1 MYSLSLRR
9 GAMEF
14 EAVIGLE
21 VHAQLLTETKIF
33 CSCKNRFGDPPNTNV
48 CPVCLGMPGS
58 LPVLNKKAVEFAVKA
73 ALALNCKIN
82 GYSVFARKHYFYP
95 DLPKA
100 YQITQYELPFAEH
113 GWIEIERP
121 DGAKKKIRIR
131 RIHMEEDAGKT
142 IHGEGFDQNSYVDLN
157 RAGTPLIEIVSE
169 PDISTPEEARLYMQK
184 LRDILVWIGVNDGNL
199 EEGSLRCDANVSIR
213 PKGSDR
219 LGTRTEIKNVNSFR
233 FIQKALEYEIERQI
247 ALVKSGGEVVQETR
261 LYDSQKGITKTM
273 RTKEEAEDYRY
284 FPEPDLPP
292 LIIDSQWLDSIKS
305 SLPELPDET
314 KERFVSE
321 FGITSYDASILT
333 RERALAEFFEK
344 AANSYNGEAKKVANI
359 IISDFLGVLN
369 EEKIDI
375 SSTSVKPEHIAEL
388 LSLVDKGTISLR
400 VAKED
405 VLPEMVRT
413 GKQPSKIVEEKG
425 LVQISDEG
433 ALKQIIVEVLNKNEK
448 AVKQYKEGDD
458 KKKTKAVKFLIGQV
472 MRETRGKANPKLLNE
487 LIPEVLD
494 ELE

>member
-1 MYSLSLRR
+1 
-9 GAMEF
+9 MEF

-33 CSCKNRFGDPPNTNV
+33 CSCKNEFGAPPNTNV

-58 LPVLNKKAVEFAVKA
+58 LPVLNKKAVEYAVKA

-82 GYSVFARKHYFYP
+82 RYSVFARKHYFYP

-100 YQITQYELPFAEH
+100 YQITQYELPFAEN
-113 GWIEIERP
+113 GWIEIEKK
-121 DGAKKKIRIR
+121 DGTKKRIRIR

-142 IHGEGFDQNSYVDLN
+142 IHGEGFDENSYVDLN

-213 PKGSDR
+213 PKGSKE

-247 ALVKSGGEVVQETR
+247 KVVKSGGEVVQETR
-261 LYDSQKGITKTM
+261 LFDSSKGVTKTM

-292 LIIDSQWLDSIKS
+292 LIIDDEWLQSIKE
-305 SLPELPDET
+305 SLPELPDQV

-321 FGITSYDASILT
+321 FEITPYDASILV
-333 RERALAEFFEK
+333 RDRNLAEFFEK
-344 AANSYNGEAKKVANI
+344 AARSYKGEAKRVANL
-359 IISDFLGVLN
+359 IISDYLGILN
-369 EEKIDI
+369 EEKLSIDE
-375 SSTSVKPEHIAEL
+375 SPVKPEDIAEL
-388 LSLVDKGTISLR
+388 LNLVDKGTISLR

-405 VLPEMVRT
+405 VLPEMVKS
-413 GKQPSKIVEEKG
+413 GKSPSAIVEEKG
-425 LVQISDEG
+425 LVQISDES
-433 ALKQIIVEVLNKNEK
+433 ALKEIIKKVVSNNEK
-448 AVKQYKEGDD
+448 AVKQYREGNE
-458 KKKTKAVKFLIGQV
+458 KQKQKAVKFLIGQV
-472 MRETRGKANPKLLNE
+472 MKETRGKANPKLLNE
-487 LIPEVLD
+487 LIPQVL
-494 ELE
+494 EEG

>member
-1 MYSLSLRR
+1 
-9 GAMEF
+9 MEF

-21 VHAQLLTETKIF
+21 VHAQLLTKTKIF
-33 CSCKNRFGDPPNTNV
+33 CSCRNRFGDPPNTNV

-82 GYSVFARKHYFYP
+82 EYSVFARKHYFYP

-113 GWIEIERP
+113 GWVEIEKP
-121 DGAKKKIRIR
+121 DGTKKKIRIR

-199 EEGSLRCDANVSIR
+199 EEGSLRCDANISIR
-213 PKGSDR
+213 PEGSDK

-233 FIQKALEYEIERQI
+233 FIQKALEYEINRQI
-247 ALVKSGGEVVQETR
+247 ALVKSGGKVVQETR
-261 LYDSQKGITKTM
+261 LYDSHKGVTKTM

-292 LIIDSQWLDSIKS
+292 LIIDSKWLESIKS

-314 KERFVSE
+314 KERFVAE
-321 FGITSYDASILT
+321 FGITPYDASILT
-333 RERALAEFFEK
+333 REKTLADFFEK
-344 AANSYNGEAKKVANI
+344 AAESYKGEAKKIANI

-369 EEKIDI
+369 EEKLNINT
-375 SSTSVKPEHIAEL
+375 TSVKPEDIAEL

-405 VLPEMVRT
+405 VLPEMVKT
-413 GKQPSKIVEEKG
+413 GKKPSTVVEERG

-433 ALKQIIVEVLNKNEK
+433 ALKQIIFEVLSRNEK

-458 KKKTKAVKFLIGQV
+458 KKKAKAVKFLIGQV
-472 MRETRGKANPKLLNE
+472 MKETRGKANPKLLND
-487 LIPEVLD
+487 LIPEVLEEID
-494 ELE
+494 

>member
-1 MYSLSLRR
+1 
-9 GAMEF
+9 MEF

-21 VHAQLLTETKIF
+21 VHAQLLTKTKIF
-33 CSCKNRFGDPPNTNV
+33 CGCKNEFGAPPNTNV

-58 LPVLNKKAVEFAVKA
+58 LPVLNKKAVEYAVKA

-82 GYSVFARKHYFYP
+82 RYSVFARKHYFYP

-100 YQITQYELPFAEH
+100 YQITQYELPFAEN
-113 GWIEIERP
+113 GWVEIEKS
-121 DGAKKKIRIR
+121 DGTKKKIRIR

-142 IHGEGFDQNSYVDLN
+142 IHGEGMDENSYVDLN

-213 PKGSDR
+213 PKGSKE

-233 FIQKALEYEIERQI
+233 FIQKALEYEIKRQI
-247 ALVKSGGEVVQETR
+247 EVVKGGGEVVQETR
-261 LYDSQKGITKTM
+261 LFDSSKGITKTM

-292 LIIDSQWLDSIKS
+292 LIIDEEWLEAIKE
-305 SLPELPDET
+305 SLPELPDQV

-321 FGITSYDASILT
+321 YGLTPYDASILVRS
-333 RERALAEFFEK
+333 RELASFFEEAAK
-344 AANSYNGEAKKVANI
+344 AYLGEPKRVANI
-359 IISDFLGVLN
+359 IISDMLGILN
-369 EEKIDI
+369 EEKMEF
-375 SSTSVKPEHIAEL
+375 SQSPVKPEHIAQL
-388 LSLVDKGTISLR
+388 LKLVDDGVISIR

-405 VLPEMVRT
+405 VLPEVVKE
-413 GKQPSKIVEEKG
+413 GKEPKAVVEEKG
-425 LVQISDEG
+425 LVQISDES
-433 ALKQIIVEVLNKNEK
+433 ALVEIIKRVMEANEK
-448 AVKQYKEGDD
+448 AVKQYREGDE

-472 MRETRGKANPKLLNE
+472 MKETRGKANPKLLNE
-487 LIPEVLD
+487 LIPKVLEGEV
-494 ELE
+494 

>member
-1 MYSLSLRR
+1 
-9 GAMEF
+9 MEF

-33 CSCKNRFGDPPNTNV
+33 CSCRNRFGDPPNTNV

-82 GYSVFARKHYFYP
+82 EYSVFARKHYFYP

-113 GWIEIERP
+113 GWLEIEKS
-121 DGAKKKIRIR
+121 DGTKKKIRIR

-199 EEGSLRCDANVSIR
+199 EEGSLRCDANISIR
-213 PKGSDR
+213 PKGSDK

-233 FIQKALEYEIERQI
+233 FIQKALEYEIDRQI
-247 ALVKSGGEVVQETR
+247 ALVKSGGKVVQETR

-292 LIIDSQWLDSIKS
+292 LIIDSEWLQSIKS

-314 KERFVSE
+314 KERFVAE

-333 RERALAEFFEK
+333 REKVLADFFEK
-344 AANSYNGEAKKVANI
+344 AAKFYSGEAKKVANI

-369 EEKIDI
+369 EEKQDI
-375 SSTSVKPEHIAEL
+375 STTSVNPEDIAEL

-405 VLPEMVRT
+405 VLPEMVKT
-413 GKQPSKIVEEKG
+413 GKNPSKIVEEKG

-433 ALKQIIVEVLNKNEK
+433 ALKQVILDVLSKNEK

-472 MRETRGKANPKLLNE
+472 MKETRGKANPKLLND
-487 LIPEVLD
+487 LIPKVLEEID
-494 ELE
+494 

>member
-1 MYSLSLRR
+1 
-9 GAMEF
+9 MEF

-33 CSCKNRFGDPPNTNV
+33 CSCKNEFGAPPNTNV

-58 LPVLNKKAVEFAVKA
+58 LPVLNKKAVEYAVKA

-82 GYSVFARKHYFYP
+82 RYSVFARKHYFYP

-100 YQITQYELPFAEH
+100 YQITQYELPFAEN
-113 GWIEIERP
+113 GWIEIEKK
-121 DGAKKKIRIR
+121 DGTKKRIRIR

-142 IHGEGFDQNSYVDLN
+142 IHGEGFDENSYVDLN

-213 PKGSDR
+213 PKGSKE

-247 ALVKSGGEVVQETR
+247 KVVKSGGEVVQETR
-261 LYDSQKGITKTM
+261 LFDSSKGVTKTM

-292 LIIDSQWLDSIKS
+292 LIIDDEWLQSIKE
-305 SLPELPDET
+305 SLPELPDQV

-321 FGITSYDASILT
+321 FGITPYDASILV
-333 RERALAEFFEK
+333 RDRNLAEFFEK
-344 AANSYNGEAKKVANI
+344 AARSYKGEAKRVANL
-359 IISDFLGVLN
+359 IISDYLGILN
-369 EEKIDI
+369 EEKLSIDE
-375 SSTSVKPEHIAEL
+375 SPVKPEDIAEL
-388 LSLVDKGTISLR
+388 LNLVDKGTISLR

-405 VLPEMVRT
+405 VLPEMVKS
-413 GKQPSKIVEEKG
+413 GKSPSAIVEEKG
-425 LVQISDEG
+425 LVQISDES
-433 ALKQIIVEVLNKNEK
+433 ALKEIIKKVVSNNEK
-448 AVKQYKEGDD
+448 AVKQYREGNE
-458 KKKTKAVKFLIGQV
+458 KQKQKAVKFLIGQV
-472 MRETRGKANPKLLNE
+472 MKETRGKANPKLLNE
-487 LIPEVLD
+487 LIPQVL
-494 ELE
+494 EEG

>member
-1 MYSLSLRR
+1 
-9 GAMEF
+9 MEF

>member
-1 MYSLSLRR
+1 
-9 GAMEF
+9 MEF

-33 CSCKNRFGDPPNTNV
+33 CSCKNEFGAPPNTNV

-58 LPVLNKKAVEFAVKA
+58 LPVLNKKAVEYAVKA

-82 GYSVFARKHYFYP
+82 KYSVFARKHYFYP

-100 YQITQYELPFAEH
+100 YQITQYELPFAEN
-113 GWIEIERP
+113 GWIEIEKP
-121 DGAKKKIRIR
+121 DGTKKKIRIK

-142 IHGEGFDQNSYVDLN
+142 VHGEGLDPNSYVDLN

-213 PKGSDR
+213 PKGSDK

-247 ALVKSGGEVVQETR
+247 KVVKSGGEVVQETR
-261 LYDSQKGITKTM
+261 LFDSQKGITKTM

-292 LIIDSQWLDSIKS
+292 LIIDDEWLESIKA
-305 SLPELPDET
+305 SLPELPDQV
-314 KERFVSE
+314 KERFISDY
-321 FGITSYDASILT
+321 GITSYDADILV
-333 RERALAEFFEK
+333 RDRALAQFFEEAVK
-344 AANSYNGEAKKVANI
+344 NYSGEAKKVANI
-359 IISDFLGVLN
+359 IISDLLGALN
-369 EEKIDI
+369 EEKLEI
-375 SSTSVKPEHIAEL
+375 SESPVEPRHVAQL
-388 LSLVDKGTISLR
+388 LELVDKEVISLR
-400 VAKED
+400 VAKEEII
-405 VLPEMVRT
+405 PEMVKS
-413 GKQPSKIVEEKG
+413 GKEPKAIVEEKG
-425 LVQISDEG
+425 LVQISDES
-433 ALKQIIVEVLNKNEK
+433 ALKEIIKKVLENNEK
-448 AVKQYKEGDD
+448 AVKQYKEGND
-458 KKKTKAVKFLIGQV
+458 KQKQKAVKFLIGQV
-472 MRETRGKANPKLLNE
+472 MKETRGKANPKLLNQ
-487 LIPEVLD
+487 LIPQVLEEV
-494 ELE
+494 

>member
-1 MYSLSLRR
+1 
-9 GAMEF
+9 MEF

-33 CSCKNRFGDPPNTNV
+33 CSCKNEFGAPPNTNV

-58 LPVLNKKAVEFAVKA
+58 LPVLNKRAVEYAVKA

-82 GYSVFARKHYFYP
+82 RYSVFARKHYFYP

-100 YQITQYELPFAEH
+100 YQITQYELPFAEN
-113 GWIEIERP
+113 GWVEIEKS
-121 DGAKKKIRIR
+121 DGTKKRIRIR

-142 IHGEGFDQNSYVDLN
+142 IHGEGYDENSYVDLN

-213 PKGSDR
+213 PKGSKE

-247 ALVKSGGEVVQETR
+247 KVVKSGGEVVQETR
-261 LYDSQKGITKTM
+261 LFDSVKGVTKTM

-292 LIIDSQWLDSIKS
+292 LIIDEEWLQSIKE
-305 SLPELPDET
+305 SLPELPDQV
-314 KERFVSE
+314 KERFISE
-321 FGITSYDASILT
+321 FGITPYDASVLV
-333 RERALAEFFEK
+333 RERSLAEFFEK
-344 AANSYNGEAKKVANI
+344 AARSYSGEAKRVANL
-359 IISDFLGVLN
+359 IISDYLGILN
-369 EEKIDI
+369 EEKLSVED
-375 SSTSVKPEHIAEL
+375 SPVKPEDISEL
-388 LSLVDKGTISLR
+388 LSLVDRGTISLR

-405 VLPEMVRT
+405 VLPEMVKT
-413 GKQPSKIVEEKG
+413 GKKPSRIVEEKG
-425 LVQISDEG
+425 LVQISDESQ
-433 ALKQIIVEVLNKNEK
+433 LREIIREVLSKNEK
-448 AVKQYKEGDD
+448 AVKQYREGNE
-458 KKKTKAVKFLIGQV
+458 KQKQKAVKFLIGQV
-472 MRETRGKANPKLLNE
+472 MKETRGKANPKLLNE
-487 LIPEVLD
+487 LIPQVL
-494 ELE
+494 EEG

>member
-1 MYSLSLRR
+1 
-9 GAMEF
+9 MEF

-21 VHAQLLTETKIF
+21 VHAQLLTDTKIF
-33 CSCKNRFGDPPNTNV
+33 CSCRNRFGDPPNTNV

-58 LPVLNKKAVEFAVKA
+58 LPVLNKKAVEYAVKA

-82 GYSVFARKHYFYP
+82 TYSIFARKHYFYP

-113 GWIEIERP
+113 GWIEIEKP
-121 DGAKKKIRIR
+121 DGTKKKIRIR

-142 IHGEGFDQNSYVDLN
+142 LHGEGYDQNSYVDLN

-169 PDISTPEEARLYMQK
+169 PDISSPEEARLYMQK

-213 PKGSDR
+213 PKGSDK

-247 ALVKSGGEVVQETR
+247 KVVKGGGEVVQETR
-261 LYDSQKGITKTM
+261 LYDSQKNITKTM

-292 LIIDSQWLDSIKS
+292 LIIDSEWLDSIKA
-305 SLPELPDET
+305 SLPELPDSV
-314 KERFVSE
+314 KERFVKDYSL
-321 FGITSYDASILT
+321 TPYDASILVK
-333 RERALAEFFEK
+333 ERALAHFFES
-344 AANSYNGEAKKVANI
+344 AVSSYSGEPKKVANF
-359 IISDFLGVLN
+359 IISDFLGILN
-369 EEKIDI
+369 EEKIGI
-375 SSTSVKPEHIAEL
+375 SDVKVKPEYIAEL
-388 LSLVDKGTISLR
+388 LTLVDKGTISLR

-405 VLPEMVRT
+405 VLPEMVKT
-413 GKQPSKIVEEKG
+413 GKSPEKIVKEKG
-425 LVQISDEG
+425 LVQISDES
-433 ALKQIIVEVLNKNEK
+433 ALVEIIEAVLNKNEK
-448 AVKQYKEGDD
+448 AVNQYKTGDD

-472 MRETRGKANPKLLNE
+472 MKETKGKANPKVLNE
-487 LIPEVLD
+487 LIPKILD
-494 ELE
+494 KK

>member
-1 MYSLSLRR
+1 
-9 GAMEF
+9 MEF

-21 VHAQLLTETKIF
+21 VHAQLLTKTKIF
-33 CSCKNRFGDPPNTNV
+33 CGCKNEFGAPPNTNV

-58 LPVLNKKAVEFAVKA
+58 LPVLNKKAVEYAVKA

-82 GYSVFARKHYFYP
+82 RYSVFARKHYFYP

-100 YQITQYELPFAEH
+100 YQITQYELPFAEN
-113 GWIEIERP
+113 GWVEIEKS
-121 DGAKKKIRIR
+121 DGTKKKIRIR

-142 IHGEGFDQNSYVDLN
+142 IHGEGMDENSYVDLN

-213 PKGSDR
+213 PKGSKE

-233 FIQKALEYEIERQI
+233 FIQKALEYEIKRQI
-247 ALVKSGGEVVQETR
+247 EVVKGGGEVVQETR
-261 LYDSQKGITKTM
+261 LFDSSKGITKTM

-292 LIIDSQWLDSIKS
+292 LIIDEEWLEAIKE
-305 SLPELPDET
+305 SLPELPDQV

-321 FGITSYDASILT
+321 YGLTPYDASILVRS
-333 RERALAEFFEK
+333 RELASFFEEAAK
-344 AANSYNGEAKKVANI
+344 AYPGEPKRVANI
-359 IISDFLGVLN
+359 IISDMLGILN
-369 EEKIDI
+369 EEKMEL
-375 SSTSVKPEHIAEL
+375 SQSPVKPEHIAQL
-388 LSLVDKGTISLR
+388 LKLVDDGVISIR

-405 VLPEMVRT
+405 VLPEVVKE
-413 GKQPSKIVEEKG
+413 GKEPKAVVEEKG
-425 LVQISDEG
+425 LVQISDES
-433 ALKQIIVEVLNKNEK
+433 ALVEIIKKVMEANEK
-448 AVKQYKEGDD
+448 AVKQYREGDE

-472 MRETRGKANPKLLNE
+472 MKETRGKANPKLLNE
-487 LIPEVLD
+487 LIPKVLEGEV
-494 ELE
+494 

>member
-1 MYSLSLRR
+1 
-9 GAMEF
+9 MEF

-33 CSCKNRFGDPPNTNV
+33 CSCKNEFGAPPNTNV

-58 LPVLNKKAVEFAVKA
+58 LPVLNKRAVEYAVKA

-82 GYSVFARKHYFYP
+82 RYSVFARKHYFYP

-100 YQITQYELPFAEH
+100 YQITQYELPFAEN
-113 GWIEIERP
+113 GWIEIEKE
-121 DGAKKKIRIR
+121 DGTKKRIRIR

-142 IHGEGFDQNSYVDLN
+142 IHGEGFDENSYVDLN

-213 PKGSDR
+213 PKGSKE

-247 ALVKSGGEVVQETR
+247 KVVKSGGEVVQETR
-261 LYDSQKGITKTM
+261 LFDSSKGVTKTM

-292 LIIDSQWLDSIKS
+292 LIIDDEWLQSIKE
-305 SLPELPDET
+305 SLPELPDQV

-321 FGITSYDASILT
+321 FGITPYDASILV
-333 RERALAEFFEK
+333 RDRNLAEFFEK
-344 AANSYNGEAKKVANI
+344 AARSYKGEAKKVANL
-359 IISDFLGVLN
+359 IISDYLGILN
-369 EEKIDI
+369 EEKLSIDE
-375 SSTSVKPEHIAEL
+375 SPVKPEDIAEL
-388 LSLVDKGTISLR
+388 LNLVDKGTISLR

-405 VLPEMVRT
+405 VLPEMVKS
-413 GKQPSKIVEEKG
+413 GKSPSAIVEEKG
-425 LVQISDEG
+425 LVQISDES
-433 ALKQIIVEVLNKNEK
+433 ALKEIIKKVVSNNEK
-448 AVKQYKEGDD
+448 AVKQYREGNE
-458 KKKTKAVKFLIGQV
+458 KQKQKAVKFLIGQV
-472 MRETRGKANPKLLNE
+472 MKETRGKANPKLLNE
-487 LIPEVLD
+487 LIPQVL
-494 ELE
+494 EEG

>member
-1 MYSLSLRR
+1 
-9 GAMEF
+9 MEF

-21 VHAQLLTETKIF
+21 VHAQLLTRTKIF
-33 CSCKNRFGDPPNTNV
+33 CSCKNEFGAPPNTNV

-58 LPVLNKKAVEFAVKA
+58 LPVLNKRAVEYAVKA

-82 GYSVFARKHYFYP
+82 RYSVFARKHYFYP

-100 YQITQYELPFAEH
+100 YQITQYELPFAEN
-113 GWIEIERP
+113 GWVEIEKS
-121 DGAKKKIRIR
+121 DGTKKRIRIR

-142 IHGEGFDQNSYVDLN
+142 IHGEGYDENSYVDLN

-213 PKGSDR
+213 PKGSKE

-247 ALVKSGGEVVQETR
+247 KVVKSGGEVVQETR
-261 LYDSQKGITKTM
+261 LFDSVKGVTKTM

-292 LIIDSQWLDSIKS
+292 LIIDEEWLQSIKE
-305 SLPELPDET
+305 SLPELPDQV
-314 KERFVSE
+314 KERFISE
-321 FGITSYDASILT
+321 FGITPYDAGVLV
-333 RERALAEFFEK
+333 RERSLAEFFEK
-344 AANSYNGEAKKVANI
+344 AARSYSGEAKRVANL
-359 IISDFLGVLN
+359 IISDYLGILN
-369 EEKIDI
+369 EEKLSVED
-375 SSTSVKPEHIAEL
+375 SPVKPEDISEL
-388 LSLVDKGTISLR
+388 LSLVDRGTISLR

-405 VLPEMVRT
+405 VLPEMVKT
-413 GKQPSKIVEEKG
+413 GKKPSRIVEEKG
-425 LVQISDEG
+425 LVQISDESQ
-433 ALKQIIVEVLNKNEK
+433 LKEIIREVLSKNEK
-448 AVKQYKEGDD
+448 AVKQYREGNE
-458 KKKTKAVKFLIGQV
+458 KQKQKAVKFLIGQV
-472 MRETRGKANPKLLNE
+472 MKETRGKANPKLLNE
-487 LIPEVLD
+487 LIPQVL
-494 ELE
+494 EEG